1 MDTSLDLSKV
11 DPPVWRV
18 LIKSTAYGPYTLGQL
33 QGFIE
38 DGRIGLQ
45 TKVAKGDGAAFIAAE
60 TIPELQPALRKKFI
74 NARNKGEEDRPD
86 TPHNYIIIT
95 KLSGGDGASQALMQA
110 INSFGSFGEAMPGI
124 FVLRSKVKLS
134 TIQKALNAAVSSKDR
149 VLIVDATSNRLGWF
163 NLGPEA
169 DVHLRSI
176 WDKG

>member
-1 MDTSLDLSKV
+1 METFLDLSKV

-18 LIKSTAYGPYTLGQL
+18 LIQSTAYGPYTLGQL
-33 QGFIE
+33 QSFIE

-45 TKVAKGDGAAFIAAE
+45 TKVAKGDGAAFVPAE
-60 TIPELQPALRKKFI
+60 TISALQPALRKKFI
-74 NARNKGEEDRPD
+74 NAKNKSKKDNPD
-86 TPHNYIIIT
+86 TSHNYIIIT

-110 INSFGSFGEAMPGI
+110 INSFGSFGEAMPGT

-134 TIQKALNAAVSSKDR
+134 AIQKGLNAAVSERDR

-169 DVHLRSI
+169 DIHLRSI
-176 WDKG
+176 WDKD

>member
-1 MDTSLDLSKV
+1 MDTSLDLSKI

-18 LIKSTAYGPYTLGQL
+18 LIQSTAYGPYTLGQL

-45 TKVAKGDGAAFIAAE
+45 TKVAKGDGAAFVAAE
-60 TIPELQPALRKKFI
+60 IIPELQPALRKKLLS
-74 NARNKGEEDRPD
+74 AKNKRQEEKPG
-86 TPHNYIIIT
+86 TPHNFIIVT
-95 KLSGGDGASQALMQA
+95 KLSGGHGASQALMQT
-110 INSFGSFGEAMPGI
+110 INSFGSFGETMPGI
-124 FVLRSKVKLS
+124 FVLRSKAKLS
-134 TIQKALNAAVSSKDR
+134 TIQQRLNAAVSARDR

-176 WDKG
+176 WDKK